1 MEANGHFAPDSA
13 LVELGFTTKH
23 KWSVF
28 MRELTTF
35 ETRETAGGFLPFLVA
50 IVASVI
56 GSYIYDPVGP
66 KKEGGEKKAGECP
79 VDL

>member
-35 ETRETAGGFLPFLVA
+35 ETRETAGGILPFLVA
-50 IVASVI
+50 VVASVI
-56 GSYIYDPVGP
+56 GSYIYDPIGP
-66 KKEGGEKKAGECP
+66 KKEGGEKEAGECP
-79 VDL
+79 